1 MLNLRHVQAFS
12 VIVRLGSFHAAA
24 RALATTQPSIS
35 AWIRNLERDLGVRLF
50 DTTSRRAVLTQ
61 KGREFV
67 AHAERML
74 AVVDEI
80 YGKMGNPEAVSGV
93 MRLGATETT
102 AMTWLPDLVEKVK
115 RRYPDVLLELDIDLP
130 TDLWAKF
137 QEGVLDIL
145 IVPGPILQ
153 RNIFCRWLGSCQ
165 YRWMASP
172 QLDLPRQ
179 RLTAKQLAD
188 YPIISL
194 SASSALYHYADRWF
208 RENDA
213 NPNWVNHCSSLGVVA
228 NLTRSGFGV
237 SLLLPSVMEEDLAAG
252 RLEVLE
258 VAPPFPAL
266 DVYTVYAE
274 NALSPT
280 LSAIVELI
288 SHVSTYDASDASGG
302 PEPRG
307 A

>member
-102 AMTWLPDLVEKVK
+102 AMTWLPDLVENVK
-115 RRYPDVLLELDIDLP
+115 QLYPDVLLELDIDLP

-137 QEGVLDIL
+137 QQGSLDIL
-145 IVPGPILQ
+145 VVPGPILH
-153 RNIFCRWLGSCQ
+153 RNFFCRWLGSCQ

-179 RLTAKQLAD
+179 RLTARELAD

-194 SASSALYHYADRWF
+194 AASSALYHYADRWF

-258 VAPPFPAL
+258 VAPAFPAL

-288 SHVSTYDASDASGG
+288 SHVSTYDSSDAS
-302 PEPRG
+302 
-307 A
+307 